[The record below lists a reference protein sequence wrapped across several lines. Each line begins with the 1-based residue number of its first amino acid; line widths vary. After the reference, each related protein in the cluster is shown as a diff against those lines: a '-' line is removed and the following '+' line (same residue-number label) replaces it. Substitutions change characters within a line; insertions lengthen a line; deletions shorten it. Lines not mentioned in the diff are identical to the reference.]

1 MIENVLVTCVIKKK
15 TLVSLHEFFKKKTAQ
30 DFLDWNIE
38 LIEKQTNV

>member
-15 TLVSLHEFFKKKTAQ
+15 TLVSLHEFLKKTAQ